1 MNLRKIRLILWILV
15 GLALIAGMAVMMS
28 QRSSLPPSPAEVKV
42 GGPFTLTAADGSK
55 FSSDRLA
62 GRPHAIFF
70 GFTHCPDV
78 CPTTLARLAKLR
90 NELGKGNE
98 TFDIV
103 FVSVD
108 PERDTAEE
116 MARYVKLFATP
127 VIALTGSPTDIDA
140 VKNSF
145 GIYSEKVPDKDGAY
159 SVDHSAQVLLFNRD
173 GSFGGTIAFD
183 ENDPAALK
191 KLENISDS

>member
-1 MNLRKIRLILWILV
+1 MKLRKIQLILWILV

-70 GFTHCPDV
+70 GFIHCPDV

-90 NELGKGNE
+90 NELGKGHE
-98 TFDIV
+98 AFDIV

-127 VIALTGSPTDIDA
+127 VIALTGSPADIDT

-145 GIYSEKVPDKDGAY
+145 GIYSEKVPEKDGAY

-183 ENDPAALK
+183 ENDSAALK